1 MYETEK
7 HLPAAEAANGFDAA
21 YKPLCEMTDCGHSF
35 VVGLCNDA
43 LGYIIPDNDFLNNE
57 WLGFFDITKDR
68 FGRTH
73 YEETNS
79 AGPQTAR
86 VLLEAMDALTGQQ

>member
-1 MYETEK
+1 MICST
-7 HLPAAEAANGFDAA
+7 NQCQGFDAD
-21 YKPLCEMTDCGHSF
+21 YKPLRTMTDCDHNF

-57 WLGFFDITKDR
+57 WLGYFDICKDQ

-79 AGPQTAR
+79 VGPNEAR
-86 VLLEAMDALTGQQ
+86 IIIDAMDALTASVR